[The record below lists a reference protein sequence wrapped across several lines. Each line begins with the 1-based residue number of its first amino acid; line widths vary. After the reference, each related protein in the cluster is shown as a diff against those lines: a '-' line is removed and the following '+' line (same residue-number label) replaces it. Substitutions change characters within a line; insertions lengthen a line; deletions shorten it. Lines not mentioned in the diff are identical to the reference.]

1 MKVSDA
7 RSLHDRGSLDARI
20 EHCYRQLPIALA
32 VSLVNG
38 TILVLVLWGAI
49 EPATML
55 GWLLLLLAV
64 SAVRYLHLRAFRQ
77 RSLADGVSLARWR
90 RRFVAGVLAGGIV
103 WGLAGALM
111 FHPDSFPHQV
121 FLAFLLG
128 GMMAG
133 AIPVLSALERVYPL
147 FAIPALVPIAVQML
161 LVGDRIHLVMALL
174 LAIFGVGMLASSA
187 QVQRVF
193 REAEQLRRELS
204 SSREVSHE
212 LERLV
217 RLDTLTGIANRR
229 LFEEELWKEWRRAER
244 DRGVLAVISADID
257 HFKEYNDRYGHPAG
271 DRCLIKVAQ
280 AMEQALSRPGDV
292 VARIGGEE
300 FAFVLPGTG
309 ADGARAVA
317 EQVRERVAALKLP
330 HAASN
335 VGPMV
340 TVSFGVAATDR
351 GRKLTAP
358 TDLVRASDAA
368 LYDAKRLGR
377 NRVEVARD

>member
-1 MKVSDA
+1 MKALDA
-7 RSLHDRGSLDARI
+7 RSLRDSSSLDARL

-38 TILVLVLWGAI
+38 VILVLALWGAVD
-49 EPATML
+49 PATML
-55 GWLLLLLAV
+55 AWMVLLLAV
-64 SAVRYLHLRAFRQ
+64 SAVRYANLKAFR
-77 RSLADGVSLARWR
+77 RRTATGTISLVRWR
-90 RRFVAGVLAGGIV
+90 RGFAIGVLAGGVV
-103 WGLAGALM
+103 WGLSGALL
-111 FHPDSFPHQV
+111 FHPNSFPHQV
-121 FLAFLLG
+121 FLAFVLG

-147 FAIPALVPIAVQML
+147 FAIPAIVPITVQML

-193 REAEQLRRELS
+193 RESEVLRRELS
-204 SSREVSHE
+204 SSREISHE

-280 AMEQALSRPGDV
+280 AMEQALFRPGDV

-330 HAASN
+330 HEASN

-351 GRKLTAP
+351 GRVTTP

-368 LYDAKRLGR
+368 LYEAKRLGR
-377 NRVEVARD
+377 NRVEVARG